1 MEMDS
6 KYREI
11 LVAARRA
18 RQIEGGAPKLVE
30 SRSRKACKVAL
41 EEIRAGKID
50 WVKAAQPKTDSQQ

>member
-18 RQIEGGAPKLVE
+18 RQIEGGAPKLIE
-30 SRSRKACKVAL
+30 SQSRKACKVAL
-41 EEIRAGKID
+41 EEVRAGKIEF
-50 WVKAAQPKTDSQQ
+50 VTTPSMKTEPKQ

>member
-11 LVAARRA
+11 LIAARRA
-18 RQIEGGAPKLVE
+18 RQIESGAPRLIE

-41 EEIRAGKID
+41 EEIRAGKIE
-50 WVKAAQPKTDSQQ
+50 WVKAGEPKTSTEQ